1 MKSPIP
7 LFLVALILVA
17 VVGQN
22 LSPSLP
28 LVLLGIR
35 LIALPVG
42 VWVAL
47 AIALGMVTAGVI
59 SCLFPRSRGIRPD
72 RSRPGHSSPPPS
84 PPRDPERVRE
94 ATTHPVSPQT
104 AYAPPS
110 RPLEETDEIEVEYA
124 SVQPSPLADSTR
136 ASQSSEEE
144 IWDDEEWEL
153 KAEPTNGTV
162 KPPESEEEKRRV
174 VEVHKDPIASDLQG
188 TIYSYTY
195 RSPEEE
201 RKAAADAADDETDEE
216 TTDFQDI
223 PPEPPIDPFP
233 QLEIIDPILEP
244 EPPRTPHPGAVP
256 FKTDRS
262 AAKPPPQT
270 STEDDWGES
279 ANSEE
284 EDW

>member
-22 LSPSLP
+22 FSPALP

-35 LIALPVG
+35 TIALPVG

-47 AIALGMVTAGVI
+47 AIALGIATAGVI
-59 SCLFPRSRGIRPD
+59 SCLFPRSRPLRPD
-72 RSRPGHSSPPPS
+72 RSRQATVPPPS

-94 ATTHPVSPQT
+94 ATANPVSPQT

-110 RPLEETDEIEVEYA
+110 RPLEDDLEVEYA
-124 SVQPSPLADSTR
+124 SVQPSPFADTTH
-136 ASQSSEEE
+136 ASQSSDEE
-144 IWDDEEWEL
+144 IWDEEEWEL
-153 KAEPTNGTV
+153 EAEPTNGTV

-174 VEVHKDPIASDLQG
+174 VEIRKDPISSDRQG

-201 RKAAADAADDETDEE
+201 RKVVADVTDNEADDET
-216 TTDFQDI
+216 THLRDI
-223 PPEPPIDPFP
+223 PPEPPIDPFG
-233 QLEIIDPILEP
+233 QMEIIDPILEP
-244 EPPRTPHPGAVP
+244 EPPRNPPPGAVP
-256 FKTDRS
+256 PKTDRF
-262 AAKPPPQT
+262 APKPPPQT
-270 STEDDWGES
+270 PTEDDWGES
-279 ANSEE
+279 ANPEE

>member
-35 LIALPVG
+35 SIALPVG

-47 AIALGMVTAGVI
+47 AIAAGIVTAGMI
-59 SCLFPRSRGIRPD
+59 SFLFPRSRPIRPD
-72 RSRPGHSSPPPS
+72 RSRKATVPPS
-84 PPRDPERVRE
+84 PPTRDPERVRE

-110 RPLEETDEIEVEYA
+110 PSLEETDNLEVEYA
-124 SVQPSPLADSTR
+124 SVKPSPFADSTR

-153 KAEPTNGTV
+153 EAEPTNGTV
-162 KPPESEEEKRRV
+162 KPPESDEEKRRV
-174 VEVHKDPIASDLQG
+174 VEVRKDPIARDRQG

-201 RKAAADAADDETDEE
+201 RKAAAEATEDQVGEE
-216 TTDFQDI
+216 TADLQDI
-223 PPEPPIDPFP
+223 PPESPSDPFG
-233 QLEIIDPILEP
+233 QMEIIDPIVEP
-244 EPPRTPHPGAVP
+244 EPPRNPRPGAVP
-256 FKTDRS
+256 PQTDRF

-270 STEDDWGES
+270 PTEDDWSES
-279 ANSEE
+279 SNSEE